1 MVIDT
6 ADTSCV
12 PPLGSRHGIRHARYG
27 DHTRVGLPSRAFAR
41 QLRSEPRLPQLSLH
55 SPVGDLSLSEEDGAL
70 VALDWGWGSE
80 QTATALLREARS
92 QLHAYFDGD
101 LQQFSLALAPAGTAY
116 RKRVWQALIA
126 IPPGIT
132 VTYGDLAATVGGSA
146 RSIGTAMATNP
157 IPIIIPCHRVVA
169 SAGPG
174 GYSAGDGLATKHF
187 LLALERRGVAFDPTA
202 QTQLE
207 LS

>member
-1 MVIDT
+1 MFV
-6 ADTSCV
+6 CV
-12 PPLGSRHGIRHARYG
+12 RQTQPLSNPDPP
-27 DHTRVGLPSRAFAR
+27 
-41 QLRSEPRLPQLSLH
+41 LPQLSLH
-55 SPVGDLSLSEEDGAL
+55 SPVGDLSISEEDEAL

-80 QTATALLREARS
+80 QSETPLLREARR

-101 LQQFSLALAPAGTAY
+101 LLAFTLPLAPFGTPY
-116 RKRVWQALIA
+116 RKRVWQALMLV
-126 IPPGIT
+126 PPGT
-132 VTYGDLAATVGGSA
+132 TCSYGALAARAGGSA

-174 GYSAGDGLATKHF
+174 GYSGGDGLPTKHF
-187 LLALERRGVAFDPTA
+187 LMALERSHPAFVPTA